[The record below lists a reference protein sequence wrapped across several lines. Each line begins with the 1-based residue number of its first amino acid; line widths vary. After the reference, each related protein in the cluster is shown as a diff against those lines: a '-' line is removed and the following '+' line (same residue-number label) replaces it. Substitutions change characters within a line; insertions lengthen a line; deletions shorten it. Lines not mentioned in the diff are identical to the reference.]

1 MNQEEIF
8 SGVGCKV
15 EKGVIGEENEKDWFW
30 GEKEMEGEGFY
41 ARRLIIGFFVLK
53 RRLGI

>member
-1 MNQEEIF
+1 M
-8 SGVGCKV
+8 
-15 EKGVIGEENEKDWFW
+15 IGEENEKYWFW

-41 ARRLIIGFFVLK
+41 ARRLIIGFFVLE